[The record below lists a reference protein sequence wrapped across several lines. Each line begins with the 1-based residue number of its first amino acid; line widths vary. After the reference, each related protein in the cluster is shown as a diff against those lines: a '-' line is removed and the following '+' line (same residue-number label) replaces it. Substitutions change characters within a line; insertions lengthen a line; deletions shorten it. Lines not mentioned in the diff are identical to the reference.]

1 MCFLALKIIW
11 NCFDKLV
18 FSSFFVRKK
27 PSVTRETKTKKL
39 TLTFRFKKVSRD
51 SKDSMKS
58 VKMLNNKLIKFQEI
72 IFCGFVFG
80 LLSTDVTGGYLLTPK
95 DAKKFLLD
103 WKRDFDMNF
112 GFQLRKMGIG
122 QNNRRSLFNLSE

>member
-1 MCFLALKIIW
+1 MLK
-11 NCFDKLV
+11 
-18 FSSFFVRKK
+18 
-27 PSVTRETKTKKL
+27 
-39 TLTFRFKKVSRD
+39 
-51 SKDSMKS
+51 
-58 VKMLNNKLIKFQEI
+58 NKLIKFQEI
-72 IFCGFVFG
+72 IICGFVFG
-80 LLSTDVTGGYLLTPK
+80 LLSTGVAGGYLLTPK